1 MWQFPKVK
9 DLAVRKMDRLVIPP
23 VDKAVMARE
32 YEVDP
37 TLGWLEQAYAAL
49 GAREDP
55 ITKAEGLRLGLDVVL
70 QLAELR
76 ERIRKRRFEEEK
88 NVMGSQSN
96 GRASPIAYSI
106 PPSPRPFMFGEPL
119 QAPRMASPYPDQ
131 SHRTRSPSLQ
141 RIVQSRPDRPETPTL
156 QTVPKGPSGYT
167 EEDLEDVRYVF
178 GL

>member
-9 DLAVRKMDRLVIPP
+9 DLAVRKMDGLVIPP

-55 ITKAEGLRLGLDVVL
+55 ITKVEGLRLGLDVVL

-88 NVMGSQSN
+88 NVMGSQSI
-96 GRASPIAYSI
+96 GRAPSIAYPI
-106 PPSPRPFMFGEPL
+106 PASPPPLKYEEPPQTPRAPSPYLYE
-119 QAPRMASPYPDQ
+119 SP
-131 SHRTRSPSLQ
+131 RTRSPIILQ
-141 RIVQSRPDRPETPTL
+141 ARPETPTL
-156 QTVPKGPSGYT
+156 QTMPKGPVRYT
-167 EEDLEDVRYVF
+167 EEDLEDVCSVF

>member
-9 DLAVRKMDRLVIPP
+9 DLAVRKMDGLVIPP
-23 VDKAVMARE
+23 VDKAVMSRE

-76 ERIRKRRFEEEK
+76 EKIRKRRFEEEK
-88 NVMGSQSN
+88 NVMGSQSI
-96 GRASPIAYSI
+96 GRAPSVLVASSFL
-106 PPSPRPFMFGEPL
+106 PPLPQPFQYEETPRT
-119 QAPRMASPYPDQ
+119 S
-131 SHRTRSPSLQ
+131 RSPSPYLHESP
-141 RIVQSRPDRPETPTL
+141 RARSPSIVQARPETPTL
-156 QTVPKGPSGYT
+156 QTMPKEPARYT
-167 EEDLEDVRYVF
+167 EEDLEDVRSVF